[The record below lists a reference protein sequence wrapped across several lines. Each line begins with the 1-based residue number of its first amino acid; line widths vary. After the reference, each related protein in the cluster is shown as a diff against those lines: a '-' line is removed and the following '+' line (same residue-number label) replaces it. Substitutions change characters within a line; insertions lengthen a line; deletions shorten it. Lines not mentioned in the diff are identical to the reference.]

1 MLEQTN
7 NRQQR
12 KEPVRIRPPDSVEAD
27 SFSNAQMTE
36 LPRWLSVDQVRKL
49 QRMRRETVHAAM
61 RNGELPFE
69 KRGRIC
75 YIRLTD
81 VLAWEE
87 RRVKQEVEPVRCII
101 HPALRGLL

>member
-12 KEPVRIRPPDSVEAD
+12 KEPVRIRPPDSVEAV
-27 SFSNAQMTE
+27 SLANANVPE
-36 LPRWLSVDQVRKL
+36 LPRWLSVDQVRKM

-61 RNGELPFE
+61 RSGELPFE

-81 VLAWEE
+81 VTAWEE
-87 RRVKQEVEPVRCII
+87 RRLKQDVQPVRCVI